1 MRSTLSFLL
10 VALLVALAPVEA
22 ERDSRHTRRAVGST
36 VTARTGTYQGKILSR
51 VEQWL
56 GVPFAVPPLG
66 ELRLQRPQPLPVVS
80 PGDPDYGTVVSAT
93 AFYPRCIQQAS
104 TKATSE
110 DCLRINIYRPQ
121 GTKNDAGLPV
131 MVYIFGG
138 SFYSGGANGYS
149 PTNLVLRSQAIG
161 KPTIVCTID
170 YRLGFLGFGASDALR
185 EAGLL
190 NLGLHD
196 QRQALRWVSE
206 NIQAFGGD
214 PSKVLLFGQSAGAIA
229 VSYQMLAYG
238 GNLTEL
244 VRGAIMESGAPGTAF
259 AFDHTSSFPAFSY
272 PDEPMKNNLV
282 LSKASCLS
290 SADELA
296 CLRSATT
303 SQILSG
309 QANVRAYGGFPY
321 APVIDGE
328 FLTDVPSKLL
338 AAGKFAQIPTISGSQ
353 LDEGPDFAWI
363 NFANDLDPNGPT
375 VGAYWPQYLQS
386 NLTQIQFKFGEQDLI
401 PDTYRATA
409 ISYINSHPEIFGQ

>member
-1 MRSTLSFLL
+1 M
-10 VALLVALAPVEA
+10 A
-22 ERDSRHTRRAVGST
+22 G
-36 VTARTGTYQGKILSR
+36 
-51 VEQWL
+51 
-56 GVPFAVPPLG
+56 
-66 ELRLQRPQPLPVVS
+66 RPPLPVVS

-338 AAGKFAQIPTISGSQ
+338 AAGNSTKDPTSWVWANANAETPEQIALKNAMS
-353 LDEGPDFAWI
+353 DAWI